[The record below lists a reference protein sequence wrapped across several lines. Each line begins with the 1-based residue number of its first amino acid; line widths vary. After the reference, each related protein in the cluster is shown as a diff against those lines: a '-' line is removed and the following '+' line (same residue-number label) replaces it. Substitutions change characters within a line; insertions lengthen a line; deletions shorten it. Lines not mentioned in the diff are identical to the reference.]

1 MPLVPPLDLI
11 PKLPAKGVEIISD
24 RILKQTDTLLDQVN
38 SLVQDSVK
46 LPENA
51 GCTDPNIVSA
61 KQQLVKVQDQI
72 TALQN
77 SLPQLQ
83 QTIGAVKQVVT
94 VAQTIKATTTL
105 AQLSNPVTAGVF
117 IATQLVAIQDA
128 TIVNAIASLKQ
139 LSVVA
144 DTLESKLNVLVPPL
158 MSAISKIAASCNT
171 EEFSIEIP
179 QFNSSS
185 LSSIEDINYNN
196 EFPSKFY
203 IEANV
208 SDSDLLGRNTAI
220 EQLLSTQ
227 QDLLTSLQ
235 EAPSQVYQLH
245 GVPAG
250 DLGKIG
256 DYYIDLNT
264 SLAYGPKLSKSD
276 WGQPVN

>member
-1 MPLVPPLDLI
+1 MPLVPPLDFI
-11 PKLPAKGVEIISD
+11 PKIPAKGVEIISD

-38 SLVQDSVK
+38 SLVQDSLK
-46 LPENA
+46 LPENV
-51 GCTDPNIVSA
+51 GCADPNIVSA
-61 KQQLVKVQDQI
+61 KQQLVKVQEQI
-72 TALQN
+72 TGLQN

-83 QTIGAVKQVVT
+83 QTIGAVKQVVS

-171 EEFSIEIP
+171 EDFSIELP
-179 QFNSSS
+179 QFNSSG
-185 LSSIEDINYNN
+185 SSEDINYNN
-196 EFPSKFY
+196 EYPSKFY

-256 DYYIDLNT
+256 DYYIDLDT